1 MRGRHIVQQVI
12 FYILNKNLVR
22 PLVLN
27 EQMEKSLEKI
37 EAVISDLLRNS
48 EDLSDVVAAQDKE
61 ISRMKDS
68 LQWLLEREF
77 ERQNAENTAIVIAM
91 LCLDLT
97 SKPCI

>member
-1 MRGRHIVQQVI
+1 MRSRHIVQQVI
-12 FYILNKNLVR
+12 FYILYKKLVR

-48 EDLSDVVAAQDKE
+48 EDLSDIVAAQDKE

-77 ERQNAENTAIVIAM
+77 ERQNAENKATAE
-91 LCLDLT
+91 
-97 SKPCI
+97 KPPPHW

>member
-1 MRGRHIVQQVI
+1 MRSRHIVQQVI

-27 EQMEKSLEKI
+27 EKMEKSLEKI

-68 LQWLLEREF
+68 LQWLLDREF
-77 ERQNAENTAIVIAM
+77 ERQIAENTA
-91 LCLDLT
+91 T
-97 SKPCI
+97 TEKPPPHW

>member
-1 MRGRHIVQQVI
+1 MRSRHIVQQVI

-61 ISRMKDS
+61 ISRIKNS
-68 LQWLLEREF
+68 SRTCYNQR
-77 ERQNAENTAIVIAM
+77 RSNV
-91 LCLDLT
+91 C
-97 SKPCI
+97 C

>member
-1 MRGRHIVQQVI
+1 VRSRHIVRQVI

-77 ERQNAENTAIVIAM
+77 ERQNAENTATAE
-91 LCLDLT
+91 
-97 SKPCI
+97 KPPPHW